1 MGPFLELLYDV
12 IFSPAAAM
20 RQIAAR
26 RPVGQAVAAF
36 LLSIIIP
43 AGAIYFVLQATAA
56 GKFAGAFFAAAVC
69 VRLLMWFVGSAV
81 LQLVA
86 ELFGGQGSAVGLF
99 AAIGFA
105 HLPFIFAVPL
115 AVAGLLL
122 PEGAAALLF
131 AVGVLALVFW
141 VLALTAVAIRDVHGL
156 STAKAVLVLLT
167 PLLAVLAALV
177 AAAVF
182 AGAALWPL
190 LG

>member
-26 RPVGQAVAAF
+26 RPVGQAFVAF
-36 LLSIIIP
+36 LLSIVIP
-43 AGAIYFVLQATAA
+43 AGAIYFVLQATAT

-81 LQLVA
+81 LQLIA
-86 ELFGGQGSAVGLF
+86 ELFGGQGTAVGLF

-115 AVAGLLL
+115 AVAD
-122 PEGAAALLF
+122 
-131 AVGVLALVFW
+131 
-141 VLALTAVAIRDVHGL
+141 LT
-156 STAKAVLVLLT
+156 LT
-167 PLLAVLAALV
+167 PTASIGIAVHPDDGMDFDTLLRQADAAMYRAKQAGRNRV
-177 AAAVF
+177 ERAA
-182 AGAALWPL
+182 G
-190 LG
+190 

>member
-26 RPVGQAVAAF
+26 RPVGQAFVAF
-36 LLSIIIP
+36 LLSIVIP
-43 AGAIYFVLQATAA
+43 AGAIYFVLQATAT

-81 LQLVA
+81 LQLIA
-86 ELFGGQGSAVGLF
+86 ELFGGQGTAVGLF

-122 PEGAAALLF
+122 PAGAAAMLF
-131 AVGVLALVFW
+131 AAGVLVLIFW
-141 VLALTAVAIRDVHGL
+141 VLALTVIAIQGVHGL
-156 STAKAVLVLLT
+156 SAAKAVLVLLT
-167 PLLAVLAALV
+167 PLLAA
-177 AAAVF
+177 AAAVVAVVVF
-182 AGAALWPL
+182 VGAAFWPP

>member
-26 RPVGQAVAAF
+26 RPVGQAFVAF

-43 AGAIYFVLQATAA
+43 AGAIYFALQATAA
-56 GKFAGAFFAAAVC
+56 GKFAGAFFAGAVC
-69 VRLLMWFVGSAV
+69 VRLVMWFVGSAV
-81 LQLVA
+81 LQLIA
-86 ELFGGQGSAVGLF
+86 EFFGGRGTAVGLF

-122 PEGAAALLF
+122 PQGAAATVF
-131 AVGVLALVFW
+131 AVGVLVLIFW
-141 VLALTAVAIRDVHGL
+141 VLGLTVVAIQGVHGL
-156 STAKAVLVLLT
+156 SAAKAVLVLLT
-167 PLLAVLAALV
+167 PLLAAGAAALAAV
-177 AAAVF
+177 VF
-182 AGAALWPL
+182 VGAALWPL
-190 LG
+190 AG

>member
-26 RPVGQAVAAF
+26 RPVGQAFAAF

-43 AGAIYFVLQATAA
+43 AGAIYFFMQATAT
-56 GKFAGAFFAAAVC
+56 GKFAGVFFAVAVC

-81 LQLVA
+81 LQLIA
-86 ELFGGQGSAVGLF
+86 ELFGGQGTAVGLF

-115 AVAGLLL
+115 AVAGMLL
-122 PEGAAALLF
+122 PAGAAAMLF
-131 AVGVLALVFW
+131 AAGVLVLIFW
-141 VLALTAVAIRDVHGL
+141 VLALTVAAIRGVHGL
-156 STAKAVLVLLT
+156 SAAKSVLVLLT
-167 PLLAVLAALV
+167 PLLA
-177 AAAVF
+177 
-182 AGAALWPL
+182 AGAAVVAAVVFIGAAFWPP